1 LPDRKL
7 VTEPVLYGE
16 GAGLTRSGAASADR
30 RRVSGYSYRGVA
42 YIALSG
48 ADPTST
54 TYHEGFHVLEQMGLF
69 SDQET
74 AVMERD
80 RARLLPLAAQALAGK
95 GDPSRLSP
103 RELRTY
109 AFEQYRRD
117 REAERF
123 TPGLIPGIRRA
134 FGRLYDFLRRLRGIL
149 EGMGIVDASQ
159 ALGAEEVFRR
169 AASGQVGMRRHGPP
183 SYRVREP
190 SFVGDTGGPAYSLQ
204 PGDETVRLPSE
215 TRNLLG
221 IDRNPV
227 AHCGSGS
234 AGREFRS

>member
-1 LPDRKL
+1 
-7 VTEPVLYGE
+7 
-16 GAGLTRSGAASADR
+16 
-30 RRVSGYSYRGVA
+30 
-42 YIALSG
+42 
-48 ADPTST
+48 
-54 TYHEGFHVLEQMGLF
+54 GFHVLEQMGLF

-103 RELRTY
+103 RELRGY

-134 FGRLYDFLRRLRGIL
+134 FGRLYDFLRRLRGVL
-149 EGMGIVDASQ
+149 EGMGIVDPSQ

-169 AASGQVGMRRHGPP
+169 AASGQVGMRRFGGDVGPHVP
-183 SYRVREP
+183 ASA
-190 SFVGDTGGPAYSLQ
+190 PAYA
-204 PGDETVRLPSE
+204 
-215 TRNLLG
+215 
-221 IDRNPV
+221 V
-227 AHCGSGS
+227 AWHASPHMFDQFSTDHMGSGEGVQAWGWGLYF
-234 AGREFRS
+234 AGKQGVAEWYRDKFAKEMGLTVSVDGEQFDVDAWNAS